1 MRRTHWLSTNEEGGR
16 EGKEEEKR
24 NSMSSEKIPVKPDP
38 AAVDA
43 TLGLVVK
50 RVDLPWSK

>member
-16 EGKEEEKR
+16 GGEEEEKR
-24 NSMSSEKIPVKPDP
+24 TSMSSEKIPVKSDP
-38 AAVDA
+38 AAAVDA

-50 RVDLPWSK
+50 RVGLG